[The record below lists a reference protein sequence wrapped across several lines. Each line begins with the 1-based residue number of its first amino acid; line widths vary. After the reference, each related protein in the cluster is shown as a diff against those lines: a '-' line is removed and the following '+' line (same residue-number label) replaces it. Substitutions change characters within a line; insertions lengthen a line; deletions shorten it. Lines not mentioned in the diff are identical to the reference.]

1 ADGTLRARLSCLL
14 CTDPRLPRP
23 SISLS
28 IASVTAPGADATIRC
43 QGQRRDVRFFLHK
56 AGDLNPQRHMD
67 PAGDGAEFRIPTV
80 GWQHGGRYSCSYRPR
95 SEPFDTV
102 QLVVSELSYP
112 KPNISLR
119 PSVGVALGG
128 AVTVRCECR
137 CPGARVLLYKAG
149 ALCVWRATD
158 SAGDVVEFSIRNV
171 SRRDAGSYS
180 CQYSTKWDP
189 PVWSE
194 PSDPVEL
201 VVTGE
206 GPGSASLLPAP
217 HPARPS
223 RRGELCTYG
232 TLRARPCPEPWAQQR
247 GRPPEERRWS
257 HWGVPQPGENNSHW
271 RLGAEGGGI
280 PAPRGSCRAGSFP
293 RGILPVLPPLW
304 GRAEKCLST

>member
-1 ADGTLRARLSCLL
+1 VSLVSLAQLSRSWIWGKSIQETL
-14 CTDPRLPRP
+14 
-23 SISLS
+23 
-28 IASVTAPGADATIRC
+28 
-43 QGQRRDVRFFLHK
+43 
-56 AGDLNPQRHMD
+56 
-67 PAGDGAEFRIPTV
+67 PAGPCIT
-80 GWQHGGRYSCSYRPR
+80 
-95 SEPFDTV
+95 
-102 QLVVSELSYP
+102 ELSYP

-149 ALCVWRATD
+149 AVGVWRARD

-171 SRRDAGSYS
+171 SQRDAGSYS

-201 VVTGE
+201 VITGE

-223 RRGELCTYG
+223 RGGGGALHLWDTQITISAPPPTPMDTGSIPAGG
-232 TLRARPCPEPWAQQR
+232 TD
-247 GRPPEERRWS
+247 S
-257 HWGVPQPGENNSHW
+257 TQPGAAPAPTRPGSTGPRVANPPGLAW
-271 RLGAEGGGI
+271 RLPDSALI
-280 PAPRGSCRAGSFP
+280 FR
-293 RGILPVLPPLW
+293 
-304 GRAEKCLST
+304 CLLKAIWEIVIGYLRN